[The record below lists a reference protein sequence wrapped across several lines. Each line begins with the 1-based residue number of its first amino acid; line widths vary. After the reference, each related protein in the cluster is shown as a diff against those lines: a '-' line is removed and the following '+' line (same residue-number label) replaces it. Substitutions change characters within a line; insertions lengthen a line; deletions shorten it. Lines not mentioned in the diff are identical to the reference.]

1 MSPTPVAGL
10 EHSDV
15 QIEFVAQR
23 MQHVH
28 AGESCADDE
37 YLDAAVHVRIANE
50 LAKKIPKPGDF
61 NNMLRGQDSAYK
73 RLLRRG
79 VYLVQ
84 MPLGRGFCHEL
95 PDAFVEGAVDQQI
108 SVGMT
113 GLLETL
119 GIE

>member
-1 MSPTPVAGL
+1 MPARVG
-10 EHSDV
+10 
-15 QIEFVAQR
+15 
-23 MQHVH
+23 
-28 AGESCADDE
+28 
-37 YLDAAVHVRIANE
+37 IANE
-50 LAKKIPKPGDF
+50 LGKKIPKPGDF
-61 NNMLRGQDSAYK
+61 NNVFRGQDSAYE

-84 MPLGRGFCHEL
+84 MTLGRGFCHEL

-119 GIE
+119 GIERRPLFQNGWRIEIDLNVIGCHDASRQ